1 MAMEKVMKAIQIRET
16 GGLDKLILTEIVVP
30 EPGPGQARIKI
41 EYAGLNF
48 IDIYQRS
55 GQYKL
60 PLPFTPGMEASGVV
74 DAIGPDVTEFKPG
87 ARVAYCMVNGAYA
100 EYALAPA
107 AKLVLMPTS
116 LAMDTAAALMLQ
128 GMTAHYLA
136 FSTFALAGHHTALI
150 HAAAG
155 GTGRLLVQLAKRTG
169 ARVITTAGTEEKAA
183 LARSAGADEVIIYT
197 QTDFASE
204 VKRLT
209 SGAGVDVVYDAV
221 GQSTFA
227 GGLDCLKPR
236 GLMVLWGQAS
246 GPVAPFDPQ
255 ILNQKGSLY
264 LTRPS
269 LGAYIASRDELL
281 QRAGELFAW
290 VQRGELDVRID
301 RVFPLAEAAEAHAYI
316 EARQTKGKVLLRP

>member
-1 MAMEKVMKAIQIRET
+1 MSNTMKAIQIQET
-16 GGLDKLILTEIVVP
+16 GGRDVLRLAEVAIPT
-30 EPGPGQARIKI
+30 PGPGEVRVKV

-48 IDIYQRS
+48 IDIYQRL

-60 PLPFTPGMEASGVV
+60 ALPFTPGLEAGGVV
-74 DAIGPDVTEFKPG
+74 DAIGAGVTDVKAG
-87 ARVAYCMVNGAYA
+87 DRVAYCMINGAYA
-100 EYALAPA
+100 EYAIAPA
-107 AKLVLMPTS
+107 AKLVPAPAS
-116 LAMDTAAALMLQ
+116 LGLDVATALMVQ

-136 FSTFALAGHHTALI
+136 MSTFALNASHTALI

-155 GTGRLLVQLAKRTG
+155 GTGRLLVQVAKRTG
-169 ARVITTAGTEEKAA
+169 ARVIATAGTEEKAA

-197 QTDFASE
+197 QTDFVSE

-209 SGAGVDVVYDAV
+209 GGAGVDVVFDSV

-236 GLMVLWGQAS
+236 GMMVLWGQAS
-246 GPVAPFDPQ
+246 GPVGAFDPQ

-269 LGAYIASRDELL
+269 LGAYIATRSELL
-281 QRAGELFAW
+281 QRAGDLFTW
-290 VQRGELDVRID
+290 VEAGELDVRID
-301 RVFPLAEAAEAHAYI
+301 RIFPLADAAAAHAYI
-316 EARQTKGKVLLRP
+316 EGRQTQGKVLLRP

>member
-1 MAMEKVMKAIQIRET
+1 MASTMQAIQIQET
-16 GGLDKLILTEIVVP
+16 GAREVLRLETIAAP
-30 EPGPGQARIKI
+30 EPGPGQARVEI

-48 IDIYQRS
+48 IDIYQRL

-60 PLPFTPGMEASGVV
+60 PLPFTPGLEAGGVV
-74 DAIGPDVTEFKPG
+74 DAIGPGVTEVKVG
-87 ARVAYCMVNGAYA
+87 DRVAYCMINGAYA
-100 EYALAPA
+100 QYSVAPA
-107 AKLVLMPTS
+107 AKLAPVPAGIGLDVAT
-116 LAMDTAAALMLQ
+116 ALMVQ

-136 FSTFALAGHHTALI
+136 LSTFPLASHHTALI

-155 GTGRLLVQLAKRTG
+155 GTGRLLVQVAKRSG
-169 ARVITTAGTEEKAA
+169 ARVIATAGTAEKAA
-183 LARSAGADEVIIYT
+183 LARSAGADEVILYT
-197 QTDFASE
+197 QADFVSE

-209 SGAGVDVVYDAV
+209 NGAGVDVVYDSV

-236 GLMVLWGQAS
+236 GMMVLWGQAS

-269 LGAYIASRDELL
+269 LGAYIATRAELL
-281 QRAGELFAW
+281 QRVDDLFTWLQAGEL
-290 VQRGELDVRID
+290 EVRID
-301 RVFPLAEAAEAHAYI
+301 RVFPLADVAAAHAYI
-316 EARQTKGKVLLRP
+316 ETRQTKGKVLLQV

>member
-1 MAMEKVMKAIQIRET
+1 MKAIQIHET
-16 GGLDKLILTEIVVP
+16 GGREVLKLAEVAVP
-30 EPGPGQARIKI
+30 TPGPDEVRVKV

-48 IDIYQRS
+48 IDIYQRL

-60 PLPFTPGMEASGVV
+60 ALPFTPGLEAGGVV
-74 DAIGPDVTEFKPG
+74 DAVGAGVTDVKVG
-87 ARVAYCMVNGAYA
+87 DRVAYCMINGAYA
-100 EYALAPA
+100 EYAIAPA
-107 AKLVLMPTS
+107 AKLVPAPAS
-116 LAMDTAAALMLQ
+116 LGLDVVTALMVQ

-136 FSTFALAGHHTALI
+136 MSTFPLNASHTALI

-155 GTGRLLVQLAKRTG
+155 GTGRLLVQVAKRTG
-169 ARVITTAGTEEKAA
+169 ARVIATAGTEEKAA

-197 QTDFASE
+197 QTDFVSE

-209 SGAGVDVVYDAV
+209 NGVGVDVVYDSV

-236 GLMVLWGQAS
+236 GMMVLWGQAS
-246 GPVAPFDPQ
+246 GPVGAFDPQ

-269 LGAYIASRDELL
+269 LGAYIATRNELL
-281 QRAGELFAW
+281 QRANDLFAW
-290 VQRGELDVRID
+290 VQAGELDVRID
-301 RVFPLAEAAEAHAYI
+301 RIFPLAEAAAAHAYI
-316 EARQTKGKVLLRP
+316 EGRQTQGKVLLKP

>member
-1 MAMEKVMKAIQIRET
+1 MSNTMKAIQIHET
-16 GGLDKLILTEIVVP
+16 GGREVLKLAEVAVP
-30 EPGPGQARIKI
+30 TPGPDEVRVKV

-48 IDIYQRS
+48 IDIYQRL

-60 PLPFTPGMEASGVV
+60 ALPFTPGLEAGGVV
-74 DAIGPDVTEFKPG
+74 DAVGAGVTDVKVG
-87 ARVAYCMVNGAYA
+87 DRVAYCMINGAYA
-100 EYALAPA
+100 EYAIAPA
-107 AKLVLMPTS
+107 AKLVPAPAS
-116 LAMDTAAALMLQ
+116 LGLDVVTALMVQ

-136 FSTFALAGHHTALI
+136 MSTFPLNASHTALI

-155 GTGRLLVQLAKRTG
+155 GTGRLLVQVAKRTG
-169 ARVITTAGTEEKAA
+169 ARVIATAGTEEKAA

-197 QTDFASE
+197 QTDFVSE

-209 SGAGVDVVYDAV
+209 NGVGVDVVYDSV

-236 GLMVLWGQAS
+236 GMMVLWGQAS
-246 GPVAPFDPQ
+246 GPVGAFDPQ

-269 LGAYIASRDELL
+269 LGAYIATRNELL
-281 QRAGELFAW
+281 QRVNDLFAW
-290 VQRGELDVRID
+290 VQAGELDVRID
-301 RVFPLAEAAEAHAYI
+301 RIFPLAEAAAAHAYI
-316 EARQTKGKVLLRP
+316 EGRQTQGKVLLKP

>member
-1 MAMEKVMKAIQIRET
+1 MSNTMKAIQIHET
-16 GGLDKLILTEIVVP
+16 GGRDVLNLVEVAVP
-30 EPGPGQARIKI
+30 TPGPGEVRVKV

-48 IDIYQRS
+48 IDIYQRL

-60 PLPFTPGMEASGVV
+60 ALPFTPGLEAGGVV
-74 DAIGPDVTEFKPG
+74 DAVGAGVTDVKVG
-87 ARVAYCMVNGAYA
+87 DRVAYCMVNGAYA
-100 EYALAPA
+100 EYAIAPA
-107 AKLVLMPTS
+107 AKLVLAPAS
-116 LAMDTAAALMLQ
+116 LGLDVVTALMVQ

-136 FSTFALAGHHTALI
+136 MSTFPLNASHTALI

-155 GTGRLLVQLAKRTG
+155 GTGRLLVQVAKRTG
-169 ARVITTAGTEEKAA
+169 ARVIATAGTEEKAA

-197 QTDFASE
+197 QEDFVSE

-209 SGAGVDVVYDAV
+209 NGAGVDVVYDSV

-236 GLMVLWGQAS
+236 GMMVLWGQAS

-269 LGAYIASRDELL
+269 LGAYIATRNELL
-281 QRAGELFAW
+281 QRANDLFAW
-290 VQRGELDVRID
+290 VQAGELDVRID
-301 RVFPLAEAAEAHAYI
+301 RIFPLAEAAAAHAYI
-316 EARQTKGKVLLRP
+316 EGRQTQGKVLLKP

>member
-1 MAMEKVMKAIQIRET
+1 MANTMQAIQIQET
-16 GGLDKLILTEIVVP
+16 GAHEVLRLETIATP

-48 IDIYQRS
+48 IDIYQRL

-60 PLPFTPGMEASGVV
+60 SLPFTPGLEAGGVV
-74 DAIGPDVTEFKPG
+74 DAIGPGVTEVKVG
-87 ARVAYCMVNGAYA
+87 DRVAYCMINGAYA
-100 EYALAPA
+100 QYSVAPA
-107 AKLVLMPTS
+107 AKLAPVPAGIGLDVAT
-116 LAMDTAAALMLQ
+116 ALMVQ
-128 GMTAHYLA
+128 GMTAHYLVLG
-136 FSTFALAGHHTALI
+136 TFPLASHHTALI

-155 GTGRLLVQLAKRTG
+155 GTGRLLVQVAKRSG
-169 ARVITTAGTEEKAA
+169 ARVIATAGTAEKAA

-197 QTDFASE
+197 QADFVSE

-209 SGAGVDVVYDAV
+209 NGAGVDVVYDSV

-236 GLMVLWGQAS
+236 GMMVLWGQAS

-269 LGAYIASRDELL
+269 LGAYIATRAELL
-281 QRAGELFAW
+281 QRAGDLFTWLQA
-290 VQRGELDVRID
+290 GELEVRID
-301 RVFPLAEAAEAHAYI
+301 RVFPLADVAAAHAYI
-316 EARQTKGKVLLRP
+316 ETRQTKGKVLLQV

>member
-1 MAMEKVMKAIQIRET
+1 MKAIQIHET
-16 GGLDKLILTEIVVP
+16 GGRDVLKLAEVAVP
-30 EPGPGQARIKI
+30 TPGAGEVRIKV

-48 IDIYQRS
+48 IDIYQRL

-60 PLPFTPGMEASGVV
+60 ALPFTPGLEAGGVV
-74 DAIGPDVTEFKPG
+74 DAVGAGVTDVKVG
-87 ARVAYCMVNGAYA
+87 DRVAYCMINGAYA
-100 EYALAPA
+100 EYAIAPA
-107 AKLVLMPTS
+107 AKLAPAPAS
-116 LAMDTAAALMLQ
+116 LGLDVVTALMVQ

-136 FSTFALAGHHTALI
+136 MSTFPLNANHTALI

-155 GTGRLLVQLAKRTG
+155 GTGRLLVQVAKRTG
-169 ARVITTAGTEEKAA
+169 ARVIATAGTTEKAA

-197 QTDFASE
+197 QADFVSE

-209 SGAGVDVVYDAV
+209 DGVGVDVVYDSV

-236 GLMVLWGQAS
+236 GMMVLWGQAS
-246 GPVAPFDPQ
+246 GPVGAFDPQ

-269 LGAYIASRDELL
+269 LGAYIATRSELL
-281 QRAGELFAW
+281 QRANDLFAW
-290 VQRGELDVRID
+290 AQAGELDVRID
-301 RVFPLAEAAEAHAYI
+301 RIFPLVDVAAAHAYI
-316 EARQTKGKVLLRP
+316 EGRQTQGKVLLKP

>member
-1 MAMEKVMKAIQIRET
+1 MKAIQIHET
-16 GGLDKLILTEIVVP
+16 GGREVLKLAEVAVP
-30 EPGPGQARIKI
+30 TPGPDEVRVKV

-48 IDIYQRS
+48 IDIYQRL

-60 PLPFTPGMEASGVV
+60 ALPFTPGLEAGGVV
-74 DAIGPDVTEFKPG
+74 DAVGAGVTDVKVG
-87 ARVAYCMVNGAYA
+87 DRVAYCMINGAYA
-100 EYALAPA
+100 EYAIAPA
-107 AKLVLMPTS
+107 AKLVPAPAS
-116 LAMDTAAALMLQ
+116 LGLDVVTALMVQ

-136 FSTFALAGHHTALI
+136 MSTFPLNASHTALI

-155 GTGRLLVQLAKRTG
+155 GTGRLLVQVAKRTG
-169 ARVITTAGTEEKAA
+169 ARVIATAGTEEKAA

-197 QTDFASE
+197 QTDFVSE

-209 SGAGVDVVYDAV
+209 NGAGVDVVYDSV

-236 GLMVLWGQAS
+236 GMMVLWGQAS
-246 GPVAPFDPQ
+246 GPVGAFDPQ

-269 LGAYIASRDELL
+269 LGAYIATRNELL
-281 QRAGELFAW
+281 QRANDLFAW
-290 VQRGELDVRID
+290 VQAGELDVRID
-301 RVFPLAEAAEAHAYI
+301 RIFPLAEAAAAHAYI
-316 EARQTKGKVLLRP
+316 EGRQTQGKVLLKP

>member
-1 MAMEKVMKAIQIRET
+1 MKAIQIHET
-16 GGLDKLILTEIVVP
+16 GGREVLKLAEVAIPT
-30 EPGPGQARIKI
+30 PGPGEVRVKV

-48 IDIYQRS
+48 IDIYQRL

-60 PLPFTPGMEASGVV
+60 ALPFTPGLEAGGVV
-74 DAIGPDVTEFKPG
+74 DAVGAGVTDVKVG
-87 ARVAYCMVNGAYA
+87 DRVAYCMINGAYA
-100 EYALAPA
+100 EYAIAPA
-107 AKLVLMPTS
+107 AKLVPAPAS
-116 LAMDTAAALMLQ
+116 LGLDVVTALMVQ

-136 FSTFALAGHHTALI
+136 MSTFPLNASHTALI

-155 GTGRLLVQLAKRTG
+155 GTGRLLVQVAKRTG
-169 ARVITTAGTEEKAA
+169 ARVIATAGTEEKAA

-197 QTDFASE
+197 QTDFVSE

-209 SGAGVDVVYDAV
+209 NGAGVDVVYDSV

-236 GLMVLWGQAS
+236 GMMVLWGQAS
-246 GPVAPFDPQ
+246 GPVGAFDPQ

-269 LGAYIASRDELL
+269 LGAYIATRNELL
-281 QRAGELFAW
+281 QRVNDLFAW
-290 VQRGELDVRID
+290 VQAGELDVRID
-301 RVFPLAEAAEAHAYI
+301 RIFPLAEAAAAHAYI
-316 EARQTKGKVLLRP
+316 EGRQTQGKVLLKP

>member
-1 MAMEKVMKAIQIRET
+1 MSNTMKAIQIHET
-16 GGLDKLILTEIVVP
+16 GGREVLKLAEVAVP
-30 EPGPGQARIKI
+30 TPGPDEVRVKV

-48 IDIYQRS
+48 IDIYQRL

-60 PLPFTPGMEASGVV
+60 ALPFTPGLEAGGVV
-74 DAIGPDVTEFKPG
+74 DAVGAGVTDVKVG
-87 ARVAYCMVNGAYA
+87 DRVAYCMINGAYA
-100 EYALAPA
+100 EYAIAPA
-107 AKLVLMPTS
+107 AKLVPAPAS
-116 LAMDTAAALMLQ
+116 LGLDVVTALMVQ

-136 FSTFALAGHHTALI
+136 MSTFPLNASHTALI

-155 GTGRLLVQLAKRTG
+155 GTGRLLVQVAKRTG
-169 ARVITTAGTEEKAA
+169 ARVIATAGTEEKAA

-197 QTDFASE
+197 QTDFVSE

-209 SGAGVDVVYDAV
+209 NGAGVDVVYDSV

-236 GLMVLWGQAS
+236 GMMVLWGQAS
-246 GPVAPFDPQ
+246 GPVGAFDPQ

-269 LGAYIASRDELL
+269 LGAYIATRNELL
-281 QRAGELFAW
+281 QRVNDLFAW
-290 VQRGELDVRID
+290 VQAGELDVRID
-301 RVFPLAEAAEAHAYI
+301 RIFPLAEAAAAHAYI
-316 EARQTKGKVLLRP
+316 EGRQTQGKVLLKP

>member
-1 MAMEKVMKAIQIRET
+1 MSNTMKAIQIHET
-16 GGLDKLILTEIVVP
+16 GGRDVLKLAEVAVP
-30 EPGPGQARIKI
+30 TPGAGEVRIKV

-60 PLPFTPGMEASGVV
+60 ALPFTPGLEAGGVV
-74 DAIGPDVTEFKPG
+74 DAVGAGVTDVKVG
-87 ARVAYCMVNGAYA
+87 DRVAYCMINGAYA
-100 EYALAPA
+100 EYAIAPA
-107 AKLVLMPTS
+107 AKLVPAPAS
-116 LAMDTAAALMLQ
+116 LGLDVVTALMVQ

-136 FSTFALAGHHTALI
+136 MSTFPLNANHAALI

-155 GTGRLLVQLAKRTG
+155 GTGRLLVQVAKRTG
-169 ARVITTAGTEEKAA
+169 ARVIATAGTTEKAA

-197 QTDFASE
+197 QADFVSE

-209 SGAGVDVVYDAV
+209 DGVGVDVVYDSV

-236 GLMVLWGQAS
+236 GMMVLWGQAS
-246 GPVAPFDPQ
+246 GPVGAFDPQ

-269 LGAYIASRDELL
+269 LGAYIATRSELL
-281 QRAGELFAW
+281 QRANDLFAW
-290 VQRGELDVRID
+290 VQAGELDVRID
-301 RVFPLAEAAEAHAYI
+301 RIFPLVDVAAAHAYI
-316 EARQTKGKVLLRP
+316 EGRQTQGKVLLKP

>member
-1 MAMEKVMKAIQIRET
+1 MASTMQAIQIQET
-16 GGLDKLILTEIVVP
+16 GAREVLRLETIATP
-30 EPGPGQARIKI
+30 EPGPGQARVEI

-48 IDIYQRS
+48 IDIYQRL

-60 PLPFTPGMEASGVV
+60 PLPFTPGLEAGGVV
-74 DAIGPDVTEFKPG
+74 DAIGPGVTEVKVG
-87 ARVAYCMVNGAYA
+87 DRVAYCMINGAYA
-100 EYALAPA
+100 QYSVAPA
-107 AKLVLMPTS
+107 AKLAPVPAGIGLDVAT
-116 LAMDTAAALMLQ
+116 ALMVQ

-136 FSTFALAGHHTALI
+136 LSTFPLASHHTALI

-155 GTGRLLVQLAKRTG
+155 GTGRLLVQVAKRSG
-169 ARVITTAGTEEKAA
+169 ARVIATAGTAEKAA

-197 QTDFASE
+197 QADFVSE

-209 SGAGVDVVYDAV
+209 NGAGVDVVYDSV

-236 GLMVLWGQAS
+236 GMMVLWGQAS

-269 LGAYIASRDELL
+269 LGAYIATRAELL
-281 QRAGELFAW
+281 QRVDDLFTWLQAGEL
-290 VQRGELDVRID
+290 EVRID
-301 RVFPLAEAAEAHAYI
+301 RVFPLADVAAAHAYI
-316 EARQTKGKVLLRP
+316 ETRQTKGKVLLQV